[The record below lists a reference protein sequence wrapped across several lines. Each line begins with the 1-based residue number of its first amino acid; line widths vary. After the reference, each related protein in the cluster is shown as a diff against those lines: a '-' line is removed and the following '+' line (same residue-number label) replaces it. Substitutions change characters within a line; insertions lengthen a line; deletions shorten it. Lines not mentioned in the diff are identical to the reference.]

1 MYKNNLLNKFFIEKD
16 FIYLIQSLSETTN
29 HYEKNILAKCYMELK
44 DYNKAAN
51 IFYDADM
58 LYESGRCFL
67 LMGEMQK
74 TKEIWSQIKEE
85 TPATL
90 WGKSLLEFINLYV
103 INIPTFFQIRAF
115 LEVDLD
121 ALLNANLINYCENI
135 ANGAHIFARNNQESY
150 KFIGRVF
157 LNNNYFDLAKLYLN
171 EAKKICYIDP
181 EVHYL
186 IAKCHINDGNK
197 QDAIESLKTSIEK
210 GYGYYPAKKLLE
222 NINMA
227 WNKAMLWGKIN

>member
-1 MYKNNLLNKFFIEKD
+1 MDKTTLLNKFLIEKNYSE
-16 FIYLIQSLSETTN
+16 IIELLSQTSDL
-29 HYEKNILAKCYMELK
+29 YEINVLARCHLELK
-44 DYNKAAN
+44 DYDTASRL
-51 IFYDADM
+51 FFDAGM
-58 LYESGRCFL
+58 QYEYGRCRL
-67 LMGEMQK
+67 LMGEMEE
-74 TKEIWSQIKEE
+74 TKKIWHSINND

-121 ALLNANLINYCENI
+121 ALLKANLINYCENI

-157 LNNNYFDLAKLYLN
+157 VNNNYYDLAKLYLN
-171 EAKKICYIDP
+171 EAKNLCYIDP
-181 EVHYL
+181 EVHFL
-186 IAKCHINDGNK
+186 LAKCHLNEGNS
-197 QDAIESLKTSIEK
+197 QEAIKSLKTSIEK

-227 WNKAMLWGKIN
+227 